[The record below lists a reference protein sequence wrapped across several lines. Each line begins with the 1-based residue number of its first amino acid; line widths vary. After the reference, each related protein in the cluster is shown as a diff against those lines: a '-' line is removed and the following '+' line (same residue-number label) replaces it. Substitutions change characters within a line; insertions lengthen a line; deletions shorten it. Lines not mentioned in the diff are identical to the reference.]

1 MQPPAAAAPAA
12 TAAAPLGV
20 FPKDSRP
27 LPCLLL
33 TSLLLLLL
41 LHLLS
46 SSPAPTPPPP
56 PHRAPFPPATAAAVS
71 SAGPAPP
78 TLAFLLTG
86 SAGDADRLLRLLLA
100 TYHPRNLYL
109 LLLDR
114 AASAADRARLVHLA
128 RTGPGRDNVHVVGD
142 PGFANPRGASALAAT
157 LHGAALLL
165 RVGNGWDW
173 FVHLDAAD
181 YPLVTPDDLLHVLS
195 YLPKDLNFIQHTSY
209 IGWKESRQIRPIVVD
224 PGLYLS
230 SRNDIFYGTQKRDLP
245 NAYKLFTGSSSVMLS
260 RKFIEYCIIGTDN
273 LPRTLLMYYTN
284 MPLPQTKYF
293 QTVVCNSPEFN
304 RTVVN
309 HDLHYSTWE
318 SSSKNEPRLLTMAD
332 VDNITE
338 SGAAFGTRFPK
349 DDPVLDHIDGEILH
363 RLPGE
368 PVTGGWCI
376 GVGDDSPCAV
386 SGNPDVLRPGPAATK
401 LAKFLAQKLS
411 YRSFYSQQCVWD

>member
-1 MQPPAAAAPAA
+1 MQPAAPAA
-12 TAAAPLGV
+12 PSAVPPSV

-33 TSLLLLLL
+33 ASLLLLLL
-41 LHLLS
+41 LHLS
-46 SSPAPTPPPP
+46 SSASSPAPSPPPP
-56 PHRAPFPPATAAAVS
+56 PPLHAPLPVTAAAIA

-86 SAGDADRLLRLLLA
+86 SAGDADRLQRLLLA
-100 TYHPRNLYL
+100 TYHPRNTYL

-114 AASAADRARLVHLA
+114 AASPADRARLA
-128 RTGPGRDNVHVVGD
+128 REARAAPGHDNVHVVGD

-165 RVGNGWDW
+165 RVGRGWDW

-209 IGWKESRQIRPIVVD
+209 IGWKEARQVRPIIVD

-230 SRNDIFYGTQKRDLP
+230 SRNDIFYATQKRDLP
-245 NAYKLFTGSSSVMLS
+245 SAYKLFTGSSSVILS
-260 RKFIEYCIIGTDN
+260 RKFIEYCIVGMDN

-284 MPLPQTKYF
+284 MRLPHRKYF
-293 QTVVCNSPEFN
+293 QTVLCNSPEFN

-309 HDLHYSTWE
+309 HDLHYSTWDAP
-318 SSSKNEPRLLTMAD
+318 SKNEPRLLSMAD
-332 VDNITE
+332 VENMTK

-349 DDPVLDHIDGEILH
+349 DDPVLDHIDAEILH

-368 PVTGGWCI
+368 LVTGGWCI
-376 GVGDDSPCAV
+376 GVGHDSPCDV
-386 SGNPDVLRPGPAATK
+386 SGNLDVLRPGPAATK
-401 LAKFLAQKLS
+401 LAKFLAEKLS
-411 YRSFYSQQCVWD
+411 HRSFYSQQCIWD

>member
-1 MQPPAAAAPAA
+1 MQPAAPAA
-12 TAAAPLGV
+12 LPLGV

-27 LPCLLL
+27 LLPCLLL
-33 TSLLLLLL
+33 SSLLLLLL
-41 LHLLS
+41 LLLS
-46 SSPAPTPPPP
+46 TSSPAASPPPPPQP
-56 PHRAPFPPATAAAVS
+56 PHRAPLQATTAVA

-114 AASAADRARLVHLA
+114 AASAADRARLARKA
-128 RTGPGRDNVHVVGD
+128 RTAPGRANVHVVGE

-165 RVGNGWDW
+165 RVGQGWDW
-173 FVHLDAAD
+173 FVHLDADD

-209 IGWKESRQIRPIVVD
+209 IGWKEARQIRPIIVD

-230 SRNDIFYGTQKRDLP
+230 SRNDIFYATQKRDLP
-245 NAYKLFTGSSSVMLS
+245 NAYKLFTGSSSVILS
-260 RKFIEYCIIGTDN
+260 RKFIEYCIIGSEN

-284 MPLPQTKYF
+284 IPLPHRKYF
-293 QTVVCNSPEFN
+293 QTVLCNSPEFN

-309 HDLHYSTWE
+309 HDLHYSTWDAP
-318 SSSKNEPRLLTMAD
+318 SKNEPRLLSMAD
-332 VDNITE
+332 LENMTE

-349 DDPVLDHIDGEILH
+349 DDPVVDHIDEEILH
-363 RLPGE
+363 RLSGE

-401 LAKFLAQKLS
+401 LAKFLAEKLS
-411 YRSFYSQQCVWD
+411 YRSFYSQQCIWD

>member
-1 MQPPAAAAPAA
+1 MQPAAASAP
-12 TAAAPLGV
+12 PPSV

-46 SSPAPTPPPP
+46 SSSSPAPSPPPRP
-56 PHRAPFPPATAAAVS
+56 RLAPIPTAVADAS
-71 SAGPAPP
+71 SAGPPP
-78 TLAFLLTG
+78 PSLAFLLTG

-114 AASAADRARLVHLA
+114 AASDADRARLA
-128 RTGPGRDNVHVVGD
+128 RSARAAPGRDNVHVVGD

-165 RVGNGWDW
+165 RLGPGWDW

-195 YLPKDLNFIQHTSY
+195 YVPKDLNFIQHTSY
-209 IGWKESRQIRPIVVD
+209 IGWKETRQIRPIIVD

-230 SRNDIFYGTQKRDLP
+230 SRNDIFYATQKRDLP
-245 NAYKLFTGSSSVMLS
+245 NAYKLFTGTSSVILS
-260 RKFIEYCIIGTDN
+260 RKFIEYCIIGMDN

-284 MPLPQTKYF
+284 MPLPHRKYF
-293 QTVVCNSPEFN
+293 QTVLCNSPEFN
-304 RTVVN
+304 KTVVN
-309 HDLHYSTWE
+309 HDLHYSTWHDAP
-318 SSSKNEPRLLTMAD
+318 KNEPRLLTMAD
-332 VDNITE
+332 VENITK

-349 DDPVLDHIDGEILH
+349 DDAVLDHIDAEILH

-376 GVGDDSPCAV
+376 GVGHDSPCDV
-386 SGNPDVLRPGPAATK
+386 SGNPDVLRPGPEAMK
-401 LAKFLAQKLS
+401 LAKFLAERLS
-411 YRSFYSQQCVWD
+411 YQNFYSQQCIWD